1 MKIFLWSRYEKAS
14 ALGSG
19 AALVLGVASSLVT
32 LYTAAAINIW
42 YVATPAAALFVLAS
56 LSWVFLIT
64 RDAFT
69 LRGRED
75 VFAYAMKLIEG
86 SRNRIL
92 TVRTQLGQSEAERE
106 YVRTLLNRVNDA
118 RRPLAEF
125 RRIVRL
131 GENSKAHLN
140 DLIDRISRQEGV
152 DVRVFQGAG
161 PQLDFMV
168 VDNEVAVVAFP
179 DFRGDRTYSG
189 VVLRNREAIDGVV
202 DAFERLRSE
211 SVELFEGD
219 PHVTDDARQKLRE
232 KVGELLGAPQRPA
245 AGA

>member
-14 ALGSG
+14 AWGSG

-92 TVRTQLGQSEAERE
+92 TVRTQLGQTETERK
-106 YVRTLLNRVNDA
+106 YVSTLLNRVNDA

-131 GENSKAHLN
+131 AESSKGHLN
-140 DLIDRISRQEGV
+140 DLIDHVSRQEGV
-152 DVRVFQGAG
+152 DVRVFQGGG

-179 DFRGDRTYSG
+179 DSRGDRTYSG

-211 SVELFEGD
+211 SIELFQGD
-219 PHVTDDARQKLRE
+219 PHVTEEARQNLRQKLA
-232 KVGELLGAPQRPA
+232 GLLASAQRAPTGA
-245 AGA
+245 